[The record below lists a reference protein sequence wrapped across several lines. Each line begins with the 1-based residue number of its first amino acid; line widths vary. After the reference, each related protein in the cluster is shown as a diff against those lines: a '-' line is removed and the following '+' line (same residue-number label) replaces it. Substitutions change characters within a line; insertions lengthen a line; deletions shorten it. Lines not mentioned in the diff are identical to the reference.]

1 MLIER
6 ARHALPS
13 EPALSRAWAGA
24 ACEVL
29 RRPLGSNVGK
39 LERELSTLAAERLRS
54 QEARALAY
62 RGNAKRLTD
71 DLAGAEEDMQ
81 AAGAVIRHGG
91 VTDLAVC
98 AEVHG
103 LAASLRR
110 AQRRFEEA
118 LSFIDS
124 ALTLFRVS
132 GQRRS
137 AIRTNIKASTI
148 HQARGDLNQAL
159 ETTLE
164 ARSELQALG
173 AAVTE
178 DRLDLL
184 LRHNEIDFLADLERF
199 EEAVERLDQ
208 ARPLYENFPEPWT
221 QLRLLWVSGK
231 IARGLGRAAEA
242 ERDLAAARE
251 GFLAAG
257 AGYDAAL
264 VSLELALLHL
274 EEGRTA
280 PVRALAAETV
290 EAFRA
295 LGVRREALA
304 AMRLFHLATLR
315 EEASQDLAR
324 RLLRYFARARFSP
337 GLALRDVG

>member
-1 MLIER
+1 M
-6 ARHALPS
+6 
-13 EPALSRAWAGA
+13 
-24 ACEVL
+24 
-29 RRPLGSNVGK
+29 
-39 LERELSTLAAERLRS
+39 
-54 QEARALAY
+54 
-62 RGNAKRLTD
+62 
-71 DLAGAEEDMQ
+71 
-81 AAGAVIRHGG
+81 
-91 VTDLAVC
+91 
-98 AEVHG
+98 
-103 LAASLRR
+103 
-110 AQRRFEEA
+110 
-118 LSFIDS
+118 
-124 ALTLFRVS
+124 
-132 GQRRS
+132 
-137 AIRTNIKASTI
+137 
-148 HQARGDLNQAL
+148 
-159 ETTLE
+159 
-164 ARSELQALG
+164 
-173 AAVTE
+173 TE